1 MRVPLVFYTHPFR
14 VVKHSA
20 ITHTHTHTLSLV
32 IRTENHPHA
41 NHFTHNPLLH
51 IYTHSGVTHRPS
63 LFQPLG
69 CHRHTLLLL
78 SHGPPSFPLPVTHPC
93 EFHPASPPSYT
104 HLPLLHTPPLMSP
117 LHTSMCHTQ
126 PQPLW
131 SHTHTLF
138 LSYTLTSFSWFH
150 PTRDTPVSHT
160 LNCLLLIHTASHGSY
175 PEPAHSA
182 AHTHPLACHT
192 DPLTHVSHSSTVP
205 SGVTRTHLSHIPL
218 RGSQT

>member
-1 MRVPLVFYTHPFR
+1 M
-14 VVKHSA
+14 SS
-20 ITHTHTHTLSLV
+20 THTPSVLSNIQPSHTHTLPC
-32 IRTENHPHA
+32 H
-41 NHFTHNPLLH
+41 THRESSTPTISH
-51 IYTHSGVTHRPS
+51 TTPCYTYTHTRVSHTDLPFSHPLGVTCTRS
-63 LFQPLG
+63 
-69 CHRHTLLLL
+69 CSL
-78 SHGPPSFPLPVTHPC
+78 SHGPPSFPLLVTHPR

-138 LSYTLTSFSWFH
+138 LSYTLTSFSWSH

-160 LNCLLLIHTASHGSY
+160 LNCRLLIHTASHGSY

-205 SGVTRTHLSHIPL
+205 SGVTCTYLSHIPL

>member
-1 MRVPLVFYTHPFR
+1 MRVPLVFYTHPFC

-20 ITHTHTHTLSLV
+20 ITHTHTLPCHTHRESSSPT
-32 IRTENHPHA
+32 ISHTTPRYT
-41 NHFTHNPLLH
+41 
-51 IYTHSGVTHRPS
+51 YTHTRVSHTDLPFSHPLGVTCTRS
-63 LFQPLG
+63 
-69 CHRHTLLLL
+69 CSL
-78 SHGPPSFPLPVTHPC
+78 SHGPPSFPLLVTHPP

-138 LSYTLTSFSWFH
+138 LSYTLTSFSWSH

-160 LNCLLLIHTASHGSY
+160 LNCRLSSTRPLRVHTQSR
-175 PEPAHSA
+175 PIRQPT
-182 AHTHPLACHT
+182 HTPLHVTETLSLMCHT
-192 DPLTHVSHSSTVP
+192 LPQSPL
-205 SGVTRTHLSHIPL
+205 G
-218 RGSQT
+218 